1 MKPEIKEKWV
11 ERLNDPATKQ
21 GDGKL
26 RGLGDDYCCLGVLCQ
41 LAVEAG
47 IGKWEPDITC
57 YAYVVEDD
65 QSTAFLVQRVIDWA
79 GLPLNMADVLR
90 VDSAKV
96 AEDRVLTEEEYAK
109 VSWGSVSTPS
119 GISLIGLN
127 DQGVP
132 FSIIAKLINKYL

>member
-1 MKPEIKEKWV
+1 
-11 ERLNDPATKQ
+11 
-21 GDGKL
+21 
-26 RGLGDDYCCLGVLCQ
+26 
-41 LAVEAG
+41 
-47 IGKWEPDITC
+47 
-57 YAYVVEDD
+57 
-65 QSTAFLVQRVIDWA
+65 
-79 GLPLNMADVLR
+79 